1 MVYLVS
7 SQIDASQLDASQLDV
22 IIYIGTIYML
32 CAIVVVGFYN
42 LDFCKL
48 TEQYICCNLW
58 VSLGSVYRLMAQLR
72 GNSSFCLS
80 VGVKLRLWVRI
91 VGWWCSPVYDP
102 GLFSHLH

>member
-7 SQIDASQLDASQLDV
+7 SQIDASQLDV

-42 LDFCKL
+42 FDFCKL

-58 VSLGSVYRLMAQLR
+58 VSLGSVYNYRLMAQLR
-72 GNSSFCLS
+72 GNSSFCL
-80 VGVKLRLWVRI
+80 
-91 VGWWCSPVYDP
+91 
-102 GLFSHLH
+102 